1 MDTPV
6 AYSPELEEEILPQA
20 ADVLAAIRDIGRY

>member
-1 MDTPV
+1 MDAPV

-20 ADVLAAIRDIGRY
+20 ADVLAAAREIARY